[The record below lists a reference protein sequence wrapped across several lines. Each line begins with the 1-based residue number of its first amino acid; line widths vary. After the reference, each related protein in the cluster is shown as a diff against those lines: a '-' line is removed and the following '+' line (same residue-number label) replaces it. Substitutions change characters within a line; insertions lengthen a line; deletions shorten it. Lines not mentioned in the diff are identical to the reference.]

1 MTTRAVDFAPPSA
14 PPRLH
19 FDGTINVPTLLM
31 LVAMIGG
38 LLVSGLGL
46 YSSLSER
53 IEGNSREVTLLKNQ
67 MLDVKAAQAQDRADV
82 RGDLH
87 DINGKLDQL
96 LWDRGDR
103 AKGQKP

>member
-1 MTTRAVDFAPPSA
+1 MTTHAAPPA
-14 PPRLH
+14 FPATPTRLH

-31 LVAMIGG
+31 LVAMIAGMIA
-38 LLVSGLGL
+38 SGLGV

-53 IEGNSREVTLLKNQ
+53 IEITARDVTLLKNQ
-67 MLDVKAAQAQDRADV
+67 VIDVKASQAQDRADV

-87 DINGKLDQL
+87 DIGAKLDQL

-103 AKGQKP
+103 AKGQRP

>member
-1 MTTRAVDFAPPSA
+1 MPTSHLPPALPDPPS
-14 PPRLH
+14 RLH

-31 LVAMIGG
+31 LVAMIAGMIA
-38 LLVSGLGL
+38 SGLGV

-53 IEGNSREVTLLKNQ
+53 IEITSRDVTLLKNQ
-67 MLDVKAAQAQDRADV
+67 LIDVKATQTQDRADV

-103 AKGQKP
+103 AKGQRP